1 LRGEVRITNEAAVRW
16 RENVERNKVMKKK
29 EKEGGMGIQGI
40 ESRRIN

>member
-29 EKEGGMGIQGI
+29 EKEGSMGIQGI